1 MSDLADRLKAAR
13 TTTTAPTTVETA
25 PVVKP
30 TAKPVEKKYQHYASS
45 RVSTRMLTKTG
56 REIKFVNYQFIT
68 DDKDLIE
75 YLNGEIA
82 MGLRAITKG
91 ELLTHAESNPMEI
104 LKAALKKELESEIET
119 RIRAE
124 IEAEMKGK
132 EVELPDMGKTEGA
145 TTINPATSKDV
156 ASGAPT
162 VAKS

>member
-1 MSDLADRLKAAR
+1 MNDLTDRLAAAR
-13 TTTTAPTTVETA
+13 TTAS
-25 PVVKP
+25 VKP
-30 TAKPVEKKYQHYASS
+30 DTVKEPAKPVAVAAPASKPVEKKYQHYASS

-75 YLNGEIA
+75 YLNGEIDA
-82 MGLRAITKG
+82 GLKAITKG

-104 LKAALKKELESEIET
+104 LKAALKKELEAEIEI

-124 IEAEMKGK
+124 IEAELKGK

-145 TTINPATSKDV
+145 TTINPTTSKDV
-156 ASGAPT
+156 AKG
-162 VAKS
+162 